1 MRYIL
6 TVAMILVSLGYQ
18 GQAWANA
25 CYSKAVSFKTIPHER
40 PSTITLEAS
49 QVKSVKG
56 NDLTYDLGKETIVIQ
71 ADSFAA
77 KRFLADVDKG
87 RCSARE
93 TVTLQPDRKSP
104 FNTRFKAVRP
114 PSH

>member
-1 MRYIL
+1 MRYIM
-6 TVAMILVSLGYQ
+6 TIAFIIASLGP
-18 GQAWANA
+18 GAQAWGNS
-25 CYSKAVSFKTIPHER
+25 CYSQAVSFKAVPHDR
-40 PSTITLEAS
+40 PSTITLDARR
-49 QVKSVKG
+49 VKSIKV
-56 NDLTYDLGKETIVIQ
+56 DSLTYDLGKETIVIE

-77 KRFLADVDKG
+77 RRFLTDVDKG

-114 PSH
+114 SH

>member
-1 MRYIL
+1 MRYVISIL
-6 TVAMILVSLGYQ
+6 IILLAYTGP
-18 GQAWANA
+18 AWGSA
-25 CYSKAVSFKTIPHER
+25 CYSKAVSFKPVPHDR
-40 PSTITLEAS
+40 PFTITLEARR
-49 QVKSVKG
+49 VISVDR
-56 NDLTYDLGKETIVIQ
+56 NVIAYDLGKETITIE

-77 KRFLADVDKG
+77 QRFLRDVARD

-114 PSH
+114 SH